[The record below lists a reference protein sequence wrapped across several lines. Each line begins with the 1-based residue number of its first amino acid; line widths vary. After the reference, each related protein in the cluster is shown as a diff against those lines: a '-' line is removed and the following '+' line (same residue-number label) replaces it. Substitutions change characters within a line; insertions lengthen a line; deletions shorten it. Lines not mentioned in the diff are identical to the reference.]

1 MSVASSSKGGVGFS
15 PSEPLAQVASDTT
28 TADITRRFGS
38 MLEAMRM
45 AGFHDFDGMAAAYYT
60 AQFEEGSIPA
70 MVQRASRSRRLKSM
84 LQELQESSDQWP
96 RWESRGFHECVSE
109 AAGELGPSAPHITR
123 FD

>member
-1 MSVASSSKGGVGFS
+1 MSITSSSKGGVGFS
-15 PSEPLAQVASDTT
+15 PIDPLPQVVSDTN
-28 TADITRRFGS
+28 TADITRRFGN

-60 AQFEEGSIPA
+60 AQFEKGSIPA

-109 AAGELGPSAPHITR
+109 AAGESDPSAPQLTHL
-123 FD
+123 D